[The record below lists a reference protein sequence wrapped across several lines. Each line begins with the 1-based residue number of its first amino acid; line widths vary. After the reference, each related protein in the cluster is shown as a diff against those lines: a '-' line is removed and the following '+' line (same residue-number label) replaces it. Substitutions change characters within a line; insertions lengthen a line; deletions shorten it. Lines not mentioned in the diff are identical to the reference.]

1 MLMLSSPSPA
11 VNVFVADNSR
21 MNCALMAAYVQRSR
35 YELNIV
41 GYATDSAGVVRAGF
55 SKNSIEVA
63 VISAHLRDGGS
74 AGFSVMR
81 EIRFTKNLMVTLDQ
95 YT

>member
-1 MLMLSSPSPA
+1 MLMPLSSSPA

-21 MNCALMAAYVQRSR
+21 MNCELMAASVQRSR
-35 YELNIV
+35 YKLNIV
-41 GYATDSAGVVRAGF
+41 GYATDSAGVRAEF

-74 AGFSVMR
+74 TGLSVTR
-81 EIRFTKNLMVTLDQ
+81 EIRFTKNLMVTLER